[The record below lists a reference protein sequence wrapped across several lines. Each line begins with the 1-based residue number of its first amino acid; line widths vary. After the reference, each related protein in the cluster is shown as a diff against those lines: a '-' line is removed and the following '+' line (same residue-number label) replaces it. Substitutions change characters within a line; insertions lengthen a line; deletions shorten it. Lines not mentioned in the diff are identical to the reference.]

1 MKAENALKFICVLI
15 FKIMSMHVAMDTWVQ
30 YSWVLWRLQALK
42 LEFIGDCESSEFRSY
57 GRTEVLLSPSAPKEG
72 DF

>member
-1 MKAENALKFICVLI
+1 
-15 FKIMSMHVAMDTWVQ
+15 MSTAQLSPVEITG
-30 YSWVLWRLQALK
+30 LK
-42 LEFIGDCESSEFRSY
+42 LEFIGGCESSEFRSY